1 MFRKLGSATRRMI
14 AGEWPSAQ
22 KLIVDVLR
30 VSFKPLNLARPN
42 RMMIRVSKKIRLYL
56 GLRPSARGQ
65 AGQGGER
72 PRLGKLGAE
81 RCGQAGCLRLYWVR
95 LYWGLGPSARG
106 QAGQGPERCGQ
117 AGQRAERCGQAGCPY
132 HTPVSSFIT
141 SGGGGIVSYILGSRI
156 IPYFH
161 MQAPSP
167 TLLRYPRTQAYN
179 LTQPLIQANN
189 AIETKD

>member
-72 PRLGKLGAE
+72 PRLGRLG
-81 RCGQAGCLRLYWVR
+81 
-95 LYWGLGPSARG
+95 
-106 QAGQGPERCGQ
+106 
-117 AGQRAERCGQAGCPY
+117 AERCGQAGCPY
-132 HTPVSSFIT
+132 HTPVSSFI
-141 SGGGGIVSYILGSRI
+141 SWGGGIVSYILGSRI